1 MALVD
6 VEQAIEDIRN
16 GRFIIV
22 VDDEDRENEGD
33 FVMAAEFVTP
43 ASINTMATYGR
54 GLICVPLSADRLQEL
69 DLDMMVTHNTARH
82 STAFT
87 VSVDIANGGTGISA
101 FDRAETVAALVD
113 PRTRPAD
120 LARPGHMFPLRA
132 EAGGVLVRAGQTE
145 ASVDLARLAGLKP
158 AAVLCE
164 IMNADGTMARM
175 PQLEVVAAEHDL
187 HIVSVAQIIAYRLE
201 HERLIERVAEA
212 RLPTGYGEAKAVAFR
227 SAVDAAE
234 HVALVFG
241 DVNTSDPL
249 LVRVHSE
256 CLTGDVLGSLRC
268 DCGVQRDMAIKAI
281 AEAGRGVFLYMRQEG
296 RGIGLHNKIKAYAL
310 QDVGADTVEANVQL
324 GFPPDLRHYGIGAQ
338 ILADLGVR
346 NMRLLTNNPK
356 KVVRAR
362 ELRPSPRR
370 AGAHR
375 RAGHPREH
383 QLPADEAR
391 QAWTPARAAGRGVAI
406 AAPPPIHELLGMA
419 AGCYSG
425 LRGRLQ

>member
-16 GRFIIV
+16 GKFIIV

-310 QDVGADTVEANVQL
+310 QDGGADTVEANVQL

-356 KVVRAR
+356 KVVGLESYGLHLVERVPIVVQGTPENTSYLQTKR
-362 ELRPSPRR
+362 DKL
-370 AGAHR
+370 
-375 RAGHPREH
+375 GH
-383 QLPADEAR
+383 
-391 QAWTPARAAGRGVAI
+391 
-406 AAPPPIHELLGMA
+406 LLGQP
-419 AGCYSG
+419 GEG
-425 LRGRLQ
+425 LP

>member
-16 GRFIIV
+16 GKFIIV

-43 ASINTMATYGR
+43 ASINTMATHGR

-145 ASVDLARLAGLKP
+145 ASVDLARMAGLKP

-201 HERLIERVAEA
+201 HERLVERVAEA
-212 RLPTGYGEAKAVAFR
+212 RLPTGYGEAKAVAYR

-356 KVVRAR
+356 KVVGLESYGLHLVERVPIVVPGTPENTSYLQTKR
-362 ELRPSPRR
+362 DKL
-370 AGAHR
+370 
-375 RAGHPREH
+375 GH
-383 QLPADEAR
+383 
-391 QAWTPARAAGRGVAI
+391 
-406 AAPPPIHELLGMA
+406 LLGQP
-419 AGCYSG
+419 GEG
-425 LRGRLQ
+425 LP

>member
-43 ASINTMATYGR
+43 ASINTMATHGR

-356 KVVRAR
+356 KVVGLESYGLHLVERVPIVVQGTPENTSYLQTKR
-362 ELRPSPRR
+362 DKL
-370 AGAHR
+370 
-375 RAGHPREH
+375 GH
-383 QLPADEAR
+383 
-391 QAWTPARAAGRGVAI
+391 
-406 AAPPPIHELLGMA
+406 LLGQP
-419 AGCYSG
+419 GEG
-425 LRGRLQ
+425 LP